1 MKILLFGGFGFCGL
15 HTMVRLARDH
25 EIIVI
30 DPHVRTAE
38 EHAFLSKR
46 SFTHLSTV
54 MAPTFFCKGRELHDV
69 DVVVSLP
76 GRLGS
81 VPSVGNL
88 ADNLRY
94 SVLPHLALLDMLKDN
109 GLTPLV
115 VFPSSDLTYC
125 SPPRCMYTANK
136 LYVEDALRIAHRI
149 YGIPY
154 VVLRMATGYGPM
166 QRRDSVVNFYVRR
179 GLEGGEIPVWGDGLN
194 RQAFIYADD
203 MARAFEM
210 ACEGK
215 FPVGVYPLV
224 GHNTPIGMIAWA
236 VSRLVGG
243 KVVLEPYPELAEKVS
258 VGDLPVTGNPPGFS
272 PRISLEEGIGRT
284 AEWMKGEGIEKFNEQ

>member
-1 MKILLFGGFGFCGL
+1 MKIALIGGFGFCGL
-15 HTMVRLARDH
+15 HTMVRLAKDH

-30 DPHVRTAE
+30 DPHMRTPE

-54 MAPTFFCKGRELHDV
+54 MCPSFFRKGRELYDV
-69 DVVVSLP
+69 DVIVSLP
-76 GRLGS
+76 GKLGS
-81 VPSVGNL
+81 VPSVENL
-88 ADNLRY
+88 ADNLRF
-94 SVLPHLALLDMLKDN
+94 SALPHLALLDMLKDN

-125 SPPRCMYTANK
+125 YPPRCMYAANK
-136 LYVEDALRIAHRI
+136 LYIEDALRIAHRI

-179 GLEGGEIPVWGDGLN
+179 GLAGSEIPVWGEGLN

-210 ACEGK
+210 ACEGS
-215 FPVGVYPLV
+215 FPTGVYALI
-224 GHNTPIGMIAWA
+224 GHNSRIVDIAEA
-236 VSRLVGG
+236 VSKLVGG
-243 KVVLEPYPELAEKVS
+243 KVVHEPFPELAEKVS
-258 VGDLPVTGNPPGFS
+258 VGDLPVFWNPPGFE
-272 PRISLEEGIGRT
+272 PEIGLEEGIKLT
-284 AEWMKGEGIEKFNEQ
+284 AKWMR